1 MPTYIIHV
9 AQDLDKAKAKSIL
22 LAIKLGKMKGKY
34 DKGHRQF
41 IVKAKEP
48 RDRHELL
55 YAFAAENVF
64 DARVEEKK

>member
-9 AQDLDKAKAKSIL
+9 GQDLDKAKAKSIL

-34 DKGHRQF
+34 DRGHRWF

-48 RDRHELL
+48 RDRSELL
-55 YAFAAENVF
+55 YPFAAENVF
-64 DARVEEKK
+64 DARVEEMK